1 MLIDSFGRK
10 IDYLRISLTQQC
22 NFRCVYCM
30 PDTPE
35 DFFDVKAL
43 ELSKLLEFVKIALD
57 NGIKKIRLT
66 GGEPLL
72 RPDIA
77 EFIAGIYAHNKNTEI
92 ALTSNAFLLE
102 KFAQKLKD
110 AGLKRIN
117 ISLDS
122 LKNERI
128 RVISKK
134 DALPQILRG
143 IESAQKAG
151 LKVKLNM
158 VALRYTQDEIL
169 DMLEFARMRGI
180 MLRYIEFMENI
191 HAKDDIRSLS
201 SEEILSII
209 STRYTLKPLQK
220 ENFGP
225 AKIWE
230 IDESES
236 ESKSAGRKPYVFG
249 IIAPHEDDFCESCN
263 RIRLTSEGVL
273 CPCLFYQDSVDVSEA
288 IIKGDK
294 ARMEELL
301 KLAVKNKPEKN
312 QWGAESGAQISSRAF
327 YYTGG

>member
-35 DFFDVKAL
+35 DFFDPKAL

-102 KFAQKLKD
+102 KFAKKLKD

-169 DMLEFARMRGI
+169 DMLEFAKSRGI

-191 HAKDDIRSLS
+191 HAKNDVSSL
-201 SEEILSII
+201 ECGEILSII
-209 STRYTLKPLQK
+209 STRYALKPLQK

-230 IDESES
+230 IDEPDK
-236 ESKSAGRKPYVFG
+236 SKSDGCKPYAFG

-288 IIKGDK
+288 IINGDK

-301 KLAVKNKPEKN
+301 KLAVINKPEKN
-312 QWGAESGAQISSRAF
+312 QWSAESGAQISSRAF
-327 YYTGG
+327 YHTGG